1 MTTAGDGNVE
11 QAVEAMLARI
21 NRHWRAM
28 GVVDADRAA
37 LTADLRAELTAA
49 AADGIP
55 PQQLIGG
62 DVRTFAR
69 DVADGAQVRRVPY
82 EWGRLFGGALIGGIP
97 GMILSWFVVWRWWT
111 VPLPIDSDSPT
122 LTFAVRCLG
131 CAAVFLAGVLFG
143 AHQGLRDDAAASR
156 TVSAMVAYLPIAG
169 AIAIPVTMAFAKLLD
184 YSTAVPVVAA
194 EGAIIGGLLATA
206 TAFARRWA
214 LRPILGPPPSAPS
227 PRPLP

>member
-1 MTTAGDGNVE
+1 MSTAGDGNLE

-21 NRHWRAM
+21 NRHWWAI
-28 GVVDADRAA
+28 GVVEADRAA

-69 DVADGAQVRRVPY
+69 DVADGARVRRARY
-82 EWGRLFGGALIGGIP
+82 EWGRLFAGALIGAIP
-97 GMILSWFVVWRWWT
+97 GLIVSWFVVWRWWT
-111 VPLPIDSDSPT
+111 VPLPTDSDSLT
-122 LTFAVRCLG
+122 LTFAVRWGG
-131 CAAVFLAGVLFG
+131 CAAVFLAGVLYG

-169 AIAIPVTMAFAKLLD
+169 AIAVPVTMAFATLFD
-184 YSTAVPVVAA
+184 YSTSVPVVAA
-194 EGAIIGGLLATA
+194 EGAIVGGLLATA

-227 PRPLP
+227 PQPLP